1 MSTIYAQ
8 ATAPG
13 RAGVSVV
20 RLSGPQAFEIAQ
32 ACVGALPAPRGTALR
47 AFVGADGEVIDR
59 CLVLCFA
66 GPASF
71 TGEDVVEFHLHG
83 SIAIVQAVLRR
94 LSEFSET
101 ALAQPGEFTRRA
113 LENDRMDLAQVEG
126 LSDLIDAETEAQR
139 KQAIRAFE
147 GRLGD
152 VVAGWR
158 VKLIRAA
165 SLLEATIDFAD
176 EDVPVDV
183 SDEVAEL
190 LSAVESEL
198 EQQIAGT
205 SVAERIRSGF
215 EVAILGA
222 PNVGKSTLLNT
233 LAGREAAITSSTA
246 GTTRDVIEV
255 RMNLRGL
262 PVTLL
267 DTAGIRDTDD
277 EVEQIGIS
285 RALERA
291 ANSDLRVFLATPEEA
306 ATLPVQD
313 DDIVLQP
320 KMDEAGSGTPGISG
334 LTGAGVNDL
343 VDRVAEILS
352 VRSGNAGLATHERH
366 RTAMVNAREHLSE
379 VRSLIRTGPDLYD
392 IAADELRH
400 AVLHLDSLVGRIDVE
415 NLLDE
420 IFSNFCIGK

>member
-32 ACVGALPAPRGTALR
+32 VCVGSLPAPRSTALR
-47 AFVGADGEVIDR
+47 AFVDADGEVIDR

-94 LSEFSET
+94 LGEFSDT

-165 SLLEATIDFAD
+165 SLMEATIDFAD

-183 SDEVAEL
+183 SDEVDEL
-190 LSAVESEL
+190 LSAVENEL

-285 RALERA
+285 RALQRA
-291 ANSDLRVFLATPEEA
+291 ANSDLRVFLATPDVA
-306 ATLPVQD
+306 STLPVQD

-320 KMDEAGSGTPGISG
+320 KMDETRSGTPGISG

-343 VDRVAEILS
+343 VDRIAEILS

-379 VRSLIRTGPDLYD
+379 VRSLISTGPDLYD